1 MWTNLLD
8 NAIDAVDGRG
18 RITVRTASENGRVLV
33 EVSDDGPGIPEEVR
47 ERIFEPFYTTKDV
60 GEGTG
65 LGLDISYR
73 VVVEDHKG
81 DIRVFS
87 EPGDTRFQVRLPV
100 DGPGDAQATV
110 DRDLVDG
117 GGRMMRRCLGG
128 AGFHAPA
135 DRGADALRQGVRA
148 CRQET
153 SSSTRGPWWTASTS
167 CSKGRSRSLASTEP
181 EETPVLNHGPGEF
194 TGGLAVLTG
203 RTSIHRARAAAP
215 GRVLE
220 IDSETFRRLPVEVPD
235 VADMFISGLARRM
248 RYTQRAYRQQEKF
261 AALGKLSAGLTHEL
275 NNPAAAAR
283 RASEELGGAILE
295 AQLTAIGHD
304 ERFSAGEREALV
316 ALQRE
321 TAAGKADPLDPLS
334 LGDAEDE
341 LADWLGDHGC
351 EEPWDLAPAL
361 AEAGVD
367 TDRLEAMAEAFDDGS
382 LACGLEWLA
391 GTLDL
396 VGLAGEIETSA
407 GRISELVGAMKEYT
421 YMDRAAA
428 GEVDVISGLQ
438 NTLTI
443 LGPRLKNVTLSRE
456 YEKNLPAIPGR
467 GGELN
472 QVWTN
477 LIDNAIDAVDG
488 RGSITVRAY
497 AEGARVVVEVV
508 DDGPGIP
515 RAAQVHVFEPFYT
528 TKDIGSGTGL
538 GLAIVR
544 RIVTDHGGEIFV
556 QSEPGETCFTVRL
569 PIDIRQNGG

>member
-1 MWTNLLD
+1 MMS
-8 NAIDAVDGRG
+8 DGRDEQSLTPEQVEALMPYG
-18 RITVRTASENGRVLV
+18 REFVLQTGDLLFDERSVVDSFYVVLEGEV
-33 EVSDDGPGIPEEVR
+33 EISRLDGAEE
-47 ERIFEPFYTTKDV
+47 I
-60 GEGTG
+60 
-65 LGLDISYR
+65 
-73 VVVEDHKG
+73 
-81 DIRVFS
+81 
-87 EPGDTRFQVRLPV
+87 
-100 DGPGDAQATV
+100 
-110 DRDLVDG
+110 
-117 GGRMMRRCLGG
+117 
-128 AGFHAPA
+128 
-135 DRGADALRQGVRA
+135 
-148 CRQET
+148 
-153 SSSTRGPWWTASTS
+153 
-167 CSKGRSRSLASTEP
+167 
-181 EETPVLNHGPGEF
+181 PVLHHGPGGF
-194 TGGLAVLTG
+194 TGGLVMLTG
-203 RTSIHRARAAAP
+203 RTSIHRARATAP

-220 IDSETFRRLPVEVPD
+220 IDSETFRRLPAEVPD

-248 RYTQRAYRQQEKF
+248 RYTQRAYRQQEKL

-275 NNPAAAAR
+275 NNPAAAAK

-304 ERFSAGEREALV
+304 ERFSALEREALV

-321 TAAGKADPLDPLS
+321 TAAGSADVLDPLS
-334 LGDAEDE
+334 LCDAEDE
-341 LADWLGDHGC
+341 LTDWLGDHGC

-367 TDRLEAMAEAFDDGS
+367 KDRLEAMAEAFDEAS

-407 GRISELVGAMKEYT
+407 GRISHLVGTMKEYT
-421 YMDRAAA
+421 YMDRAVV

-443 LGPRLKNVTLSRE
+443 LEPRLKDVSLVRE
-456 YEKNLPAIPGR
+456 YEKDLPRIPGR

-472 QVWTN
+472 EVWTN

-488 RGSITVRAY
+488 RGSIIVRAY
-497 AEGARVVVEVV
+497 VEGARVVVEVV

-515 RAAQVHVFEPFYT
+515 RAAQVHLFEPFYT

-544 RIVTDHGGEIFV
+544 RIVTDHAGEVFV
-556 QSEPGETCFTVRL
+556 RSEPGETCFTVRL
-569 PIDIRQNGG
+569 PLDTTQNGG